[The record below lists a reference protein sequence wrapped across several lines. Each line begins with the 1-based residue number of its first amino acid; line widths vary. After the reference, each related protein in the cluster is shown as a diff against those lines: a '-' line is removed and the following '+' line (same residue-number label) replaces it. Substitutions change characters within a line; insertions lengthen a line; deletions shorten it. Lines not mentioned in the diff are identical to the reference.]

1 MLRKIQLLFLI
12 AGITCAQTTHAQDLG
27 AIGSQ
32 KPFLLRGSAQI
43 RGIFYNASGIDA
55 RRSPFSYLFAGNLV
69 ASFYGVS
76 LPMNF
81 SISEQDRSVS
91 QPFNQ
96 FGISPHYKWITLHLG
111 YQNVNFS
118 PYTLAGYTMLGAGV
132 ELNPGKFRLGFMY
145 GRLNR
150 ATTLDTTTQSLA
162 PISFSRKAF
171 AVKVGYGTENNFV
184 DISMLKGKDD
194 PNSLAM
200 SKLSLDSLDVS
211 PAANTVLG
219 ISTRLTLTRHIFI
232 EGDIGTSLYT
242 RDINSLLVL
251 DSVTEPVI
259 KTLKSIATVNGTT
272 SLYTAFNGAIGY
284 KTKLYSVKLQYQRI
298 DPDFQSMGA
307 YFFNSDLESYAI
319 APSLHL
325 FRNKI
330 RFNGS
335 IGFQHDNL
343 QHQKEA
349 TTHKVIANAML
360 SADLTKQLG
369 IDVNYSN
376 FSNNQQPNTIRF
388 ADSLKI
394 VQTTQNL
401 SVSPRWML
409 IGKTISH
416 TVILS
421 ANIMQMND
429 FNNYFA
435 QNAISRN
442 MNYKQ
447 YYFNYSFGYLPASLS
462 VFINVS
468 ATQADAPGTSD
479 KNTGAT
485 LGFNKSFLKSAFL
498 VSASAGYFAGQHSG
512 VNDNTINAS
521 ANLQYKFLNRH
532 TLSTLFF
539 YTNDKPVAVS
549 LLTPAFSET
558 RAELAYGYSF

>member
-1 MLRKIQLLFLI
+1 MFRKIHLLLLI
-12 AGITCAQTTHAQDLG
+12 AGIVCTQAIRAQDLG
-27 AIGSQ
+27 SLGSQ

-43 RGIFYNASGIDA
+43 RGIFYNASGIA
-55 RRSPFSYLFAGNLV
+55 NRRTPFSWLFSGNLV
-69 ASFYGVS
+69 ANFYGISMPV
-76 LPMNF
+76 NF
-81 SISEQDRSVS
+81 SISEEDRSVS

-132 ELNPGKFRLGFMY
+132 ELTPGKFRLGFMY

-150 ATTLDTTTQSLA
+150 ATTIDTTTQTLA
-162 PISFSRKAF
+162 PISFSRKAY
-171 AVKVGYGTENNFV
+171 AVKVGYGTEKNFI
-184 DISMLKGKDD
+184 DISLLKGKDD
-194 PNSLAM
+194 PSSLSM
-200 SKLSLDSLDVS
+200 NKLSLDSLDVL

-219 ISTRLTLTRHIFI
+219 ISTRLTLTKNIFI
-232 EGDIGTSLYT
+232 EANAGTSLYT
-242 RDINSLLVL
+242 RDINSPLVL
-251 DSVTEPVI
+251 DSVPVPI
-259 KTLKSIATVNGTT
+259 LKTLKSIAIINGTT
-272 SLYTAFNGAIGY
+272 SLCTALDGAIGY
-284 KTKLYSVKLQYQRI
+284 KTKLYTVKLQYQRI

-307 YFFNSDLESYAI
+307 YFFNSDLESYAV
-319 APSLHL
+319 APSLRL
-325 FRNKI
+325 FKNKL

-349 TTHKVIANAML
+349 TTHKIIANSML

-369 IDVNYSN
+369 IDINYSN

-401 SVSPRWML
+401 SISPRWML
-409 IGKTISH
+409 VGTRITH

-429 FNNYFA
+429 YNNYFA

-442 MNYKQ
+442 INYKQ
-447 YYFNYSFGYLPASLS
+447 YYLNYNFGYLPSGLS
-462 VFINVS
+462 VFVNISN
-468 ATQADAPGTSD
+468 TNADAPGTND
-479 KNTGAT
+479 KNTGGT
-485 LGFNKSFLKSAFL
+485 LGFSKTFLKSALL
-498 VSASAGYFAGQHSG
+498 VSASGGYFAGQHSG

-521 ANLQYKFLNRH
+521 GNLTYKFLNRH
-532 TLSTLFF
+532 VLSALFF
-539 YTNDKPVAVS
+539 YTNDKPANATQ
-549 LLTPAFSET
+549 LAPGFSET